1 MGKRFFIVL
10 LFIASLSFPAFAAG
24 VPDTY
29 GLGVRAIALGGAF
42 TAVADDFSAAHYN
55 PAGLSQTKGHHIS
68 AEYLYTSPDI
78 DVKKLSGGD
87 LYTTDINGSVR
98 SYPAEAIAGHGL
110 DLQVPVIGAILD
122 INKIAN
128 LPMNVQFGLVAS
140 LPEQLDIA
148 YRIYDYPPD
157 QPHFIRYGDN
167 IDRIF
172 IAASIGVEVIKDLV
186 HVGAGVH
193 AMLHGPGKYYVDG
206 ISTGSAPDDQ
216 NCVAQEEFGAL
227 FEYNPIAGI
236 LITPLDKK
244 LKIGLS
250 WKDKQ
255 ELKLGVIPIL
265 ASVFIGGA
273 WELEIPMMLDLN
285 AFFTPEEYSAGIA
298 LDLDRFMVSIEAD
311 KQLWSEYSYS
321 TTDRYHYYAGA
332 SGLTGIETGSPDFD
346 DTINYRI
353 GIEYKPGKNMSL
365 MVGYSHLPTPVPDQS
380 GRVSNYLDT
389 DKDTFSLGASY
400 TLTKPIIGIVKA
412 PVTLAGVLQYQM
424 LDEITVNKSGVS
436 GPSWDSQE
444 SYKIE
449 GNVYAGGISV
459 SLSW

>member
-1 MGKRFFIVL
+1 MGKRFFSVI
-10 LFIASLSFPAFAAG
+10 LFIAFLSFPAFAAG

-29 GLGVRAIALGGAF
+29 GLGIRAIALGGAF

-55 PAGLSQTKGHHIS
+55 PAGLSQMKGHNLS
-68 AEYLYTSPDI
+68 MEYLYTSPDI
-78 DVKKLSGGD
+78 DVEKLTGGD
-87 LYTTDINGSVR
+87 LYTTDINGNMR
-98 SYPAEAIAGHGL
+98 TDPTEAIAGHGL

-128 LPMNVQFGLVAS
+128 LPMNVQFGLAAS

-148 YRIYDYPPD
+148 YNMYDYPPD

-172 IAASIGVEVIKDLV
+172 ITASIGVEVIKDLF
-186 HVGAGVH
+186 HVGVGTH
-193 AMLHGPGKYYVDG
+193 AMLYGPGTFY
-206 ISTGSAPDDQ
+206 IDDMSLTEQ
-216 NCVAQEEFGAL
+216 NVVAQEEVGAL

-236 LITPLDKK
+236 LITPFDKR

-250 WKDKQ
+250 WKDEQ
-255 ELKLGVIPIL
+255 ELKLGPIPIS

-273 WELEIPMMLDLN
+273 WQLNIPMILDIN
-285 AFFTPEEYSAGIA
+285 AFFCPEEYSAGIA
-298 LDLDRFMVSIEAD
+298 LDLDSFMVSIEAD

-321 TTDRYHYYAGA
+321 TTDTYHYF
-332 SGLTGIETGSPDFD
+332 GSPDFD
-346 DTINYRI
+346 DTINYRL
-353 GIEYKPGKNMSL
+353 GIEYKPSKNMSL
-365 MVGYSHLPTPVPDQS
+365 MVGYSHLPTPVPNQS

-412 PVTLAGVLQYQM
+412 PVTLAGVFQYQM
-424 LDEITVNKSGVS
+424 LDDITVNKSGVT
-436 GPSWDSQE
+436 GPSWAPQE
-444 SYKIE
+444 SYTIE
-449 GNVYAGGISV
+449 GTVFAGGV
-459 SLSW
+459 SLSLSW